1 MAYGDL
7 TTFDSLRQWLD
18 VTTAI
23 PNNDIPMLEGLIT
36 STSDWIHRWLNRFL
50 PLADYEEIQNGQGGF
65 TMVTANFPII
75 SVLSLFIDDVE
86 IPRAPSVRTIGYRFN
101 DTAIVLRGSR
111 FTRDL
116 QNVVVQYRA
125 GFARIPPAASQACNE
140 LVTKQYRERARV
152 GVKQET
158 IVGVDSY
165 TYNVQDLLPD
175 TRSALLTL
183 CNHTPVSASS
193 HRLAPTQTDTALI
206 SAAL

>member
-36 STSDWIHRWLNRFL
+36 STSDWIHYWLNRFL
-50 PLADYEEIQNGQGGF
+50 PLADYEEIRDGQGGIN
-65 TMVTANFPII
+65 MVVANYPVI
-75 SVLSLFIDDVE
+75 SVLSLLIDDREV
-86 IPRAPSVRTIGYRFN
+86 PRAANVSGIGYRFN
-101 DTAIVLRGSR
+101 DTSIALRGWR

-116 QNVVVQYRA
+116 QNIVIQYRA
-125 GFARIPPAASQACNE
+125 GFARIPPSASQACNE

-175 TRSALLTL
+175 TRSALMVLR
-183 CNHTPVSASS
+183 NVVPISS
-193 HRLAPTQTDTALI
+193 SSRRLAPTQTDPTLI
-206 SAAL
+206 TAAL